1 MGTISMPSPMGPEGP
16 AGPKLHTQQVWQSRF
31 ESKQSDFRTTC
42 LTALQRC
49 IPAQQ
54 YSRAQSQQQR
64 TVQNAQHSGA
74 FTASK
79 KRLLTFLSLWQSNN
93 FNLVYLIFFFFNTIV
108 ILTGFPHGS
117 AGKES
122 ACNLGDLG
130 SIPGLGR
137 SPGEGKGYPLQ
148 YSGLENSMDCI
159 VLGVAKSQTPMS
171 NFHFHIELWCRGQ
184 ETLPGIVLLPIWPP
198 QSHPTCMTCRAG
210 LLQPVS
216 ACALSS
222 TAAGR

>member
-1 MGTISMPSPMGPEGP
+1 MYSYIYVHVSLFLWSLRAHSSFLSSIFFSSLTTVFWDCPRSVLKFCVPCTVLRACQRCSFNTTIQWSMGTISMPSPMGPEGP
-16 AGPKLHTQQVWQSRF
+16 AGPKLHTQQVWRSRF

-93 FNLVYLIFFFFNTIV
+93 FNLVYLFFFF
-108 ILTGFPHGS
+108 LTQ
-117 AGKES
+117 
-122 ACNLGDLG
+122 L
-130 SIPGLGR
+130 
-137 SPGEGKGYPLQ
+137 
-148 YSGLENSMDCI
+148 
-159 VLGVAKSQTPMS
+159 
-171 NFHFHIELWCRGQ
+171 
-184 ETLPGIVLLPIWPP
+184 
-198 QSHPTCMTCRAG
+198 
-210 LLQPVS
+210 
-216 ACALSS
+216 
-222 TAAGR
+222 